1 MTENSYYQGG
11 AKGSGNP
18 DVSPQTVSDEVPS
31 PNGANQ
37 ELNGNEPVS
46 KAELRSLL
54 ESVKKEVTESV
65 LRQSQSHTDKLGSV
79 LDKRIKSAQDKADT
93 AINLAK
99 ASGVPLT
106 PEQERVVRQTAV
118 NEAMTARDDSPAET
132 PTGKQVG
139 EANQDTFVQREV
151 EKIFRRTG
159 VYVAPDEANALIGEV
174 DSPYEYLKKFE
185 AICADRAN
193 RPQAEA
199 RIATMFP
206 SGAKPAT
213 ESVLQQ
219 QYNQEIQLVNS
230 GKHPTV
236 RRGNVQ
242 QVTALKNE
250 YRKKGLTSVY

>member
-1 MTENSYYQGG
+1 MTDNVYYQGG

-18 DVSPQTVSDEVPS
+18 DVSPQTVSTEAAS
-31 PNGANQ
+31 PNDATQ

-46 KAELRSLL
+46 KAELKSLL
-54 ESVKKEVTESV
+54 ESVKQDV
-65 LRQSQSHTDKLGSV
+65 LRQTQSHTDKLGSV
-79 LDKRIKSAQDKADT
+79 LDKRIKSAQEKADT

-99 ASGVPLT
+99 ASGVNLT

-118 NEAMTARDDSPAET
+118 NEAMTVRDDSPAET
-132 PTGKQVG
+132 PTGKQV
-139 EANQDTFVQREV
+139 ESANQDTFVQREV

-159 VYVAPDEANALIGEV
+159 VYVPAEEANALIGEV

-185 AICADRAN
+185 EICAERSN

-213 ESVLQQ
+213 ESALQQ
-219 QYNQEIQLVNS
+219 QYDQEIRLVNT